1 MFRRTDAAISP
12 TALYT
17 GTVWRRN
24 GLSHPAFATF
34 AGTALWTGLV
44 GPRRAA
50 SLLGAPDL
58 DALLLARHHSID
70 TLLER
75 AIDAGEISQ
84 VVEIA
89 AGLSPRGWR
98 FTSRYGSDLTY
109 VETDLPG
116 MTRRKADLLAR
127 AELMGPGHR
136 VRVLDAFAPTGPNS
150 LDALA
155 DELDPDQG
163 TAVITEGLIN
173 YFPMSH
179 VLTLWNSVGST
190 LHRFPR
196 GLYLSDLH
204 LDQAPGAVTATA
216 KFLIRRS
223 CGATSTC
230 TSTPSRTPSP
240 PCTKPGSTTPSCC
253 CRARSRASIPRRAST
268 ATTSCGR
275 PPNRVDDQDVG
286 GSLTS
291 ESCSSSTLTSLNV
304 STLTFLANRAG
315 R

>member
-1 MFRRTDAAISP
+1 M
-12 TALYT
+12 
-17 GTVWRRN
+17 
-24 GLSHPAFATF
+24 
-34 AGTALWTGLV
+34 

-75 AIDAGEISQ
+75 AIDAGEVSQ

-89 AGLSPRGWR
+89 SGLSPRGWR
-98 FTSRYGSDLTY
+98 FASRYGSDLTY
-109 VETDLPG
+109 IETDLPD
-116 MTRRKADLLAR
+116 MTRRKQDLLTR

-173 YFPMSH
+173 YFPMSN
-179 VLTLWNSVGST
+179 VVTLWNSVGST
-190 LHRFPR
+190 LQRFPR

-204 LDQAPGAVTATA
+204 LDQSPGAVTATA
-216 KFLIRRS
+216 KFLITAFVRGNVYLHFDS
-223 CGATSTC
+223 EQDAIGALRHAGFDGAELLL
-230 TSTPSRTPSP
+230 PSSFEGVSP
-240 PCTKPGSTTPSCC
+240 
-253 CRARSRASIPRRAST
+253 ASGIDRNHIVR
-268 ATTSCGR
+268 ATTGAR
-275 PPNRVDDQDVG
+275 
-286 GSLTS
+286 
-291 ESCSSSTLTSLNV
+291 
-304 STLTFLANRAG
+304 
-315 R
+315 

>member
-34 AGTALWTGLV
+34 AGSALWTGLA

-58 DALLLARHHSID
+58 DALLLARHHALD
-70 TLLER
+70 TLLEQ
-75 AIDAGEISQ
+75 AIDAGEVSQ

-98 FTSRYGSDLTY
+98 FAARYGSDLTY
-109 VETDLPG
+109 IETDLPD
-116 MTRRKADLLAR
+116 MVRRKEDLLTGAG
-127 AELMGPGHR
+127 LMGPGHR
-136 VRVLDAFAPTGPNS
+136 VRVLDAFEPTGPNS
-150 LDALA
+150 LDVLA
-155 DELDPDQG
+155 NELDPDQG

-179 VLTLWNSVGST
+179 VLTLWSSVGAA

-196 GLYLSDLH
+196 GLYLSDIH
-204 LDQAPGAVTATA
+204 LDQFPGAVTATA
-216 KFLIRRS
+216 KVLITAFVRGSVYSHFDSEKDAITALREA
-223 CGATSTC
+223 GFDDAELML
-230 TSTPSRTPSP
+230 PSWFAGVS
-240 PCTKPGSTTPSCC
+240 PGSGVD
-253 CRARSRASIPRRAST
+253 RNHIVR
-268 ATTSCGR
+268 ATTR
-275 PPNRVDDQDVG
+275 PR
-286 GSLTS
+286 
-291 ESCSSSTLTSLNV
+291 
-304 STLTFLANRAG
+304 
-315 R
+315 

>member
-17 GTVWRRN
+17 GTVWRRH

-58 DALLLARHHSID
+58 DALLLARHHAID
-70 TLLER
+70 TLLAR
-75 AIDAGEISQ
+75 AIDAGEITQ

-116 MTRRKADLLAR
+116 MTRRKEELLTR
-127 AELMGPGHR
+127 AELMSPGHR
-136 VRVLDAFAPTGPNS
+136 VRVLDAFEPTGPHS
-150 LDALA
+150 LGALA
-155 DELDPDQG
+155 DELDPGRG

-173 YFPMSH
+173 YFPLSD
-179 VLTLWNSVGST
+179 VLSLWRSLGSV

-204 LDQAPGAVTATA
+204 LDHATDAVTATA
-216 KFLIRRS
+216 KAIITAFVRGNVYLHFDSDQDAVDALRQAGFDGAELMLPSSFEGVSPAPGIDRNLIVR
-223 CGATSTC
+223 
-230 TSTPSRTPSP
+230 
-240 PCTKPGSTTPSCC
+240 
-253 CRARSRASIPRRAST
+253 
-268 ATTSCGR
+268 ATTG
-275 PPNRVDDQDVG
+275 PP
-286 GSLTS
+286 
-291 ESCSSSTLTSLNV
+291 
-304 STLTFLANRAG
+304 
-315 R
+315 

>member
-70 TLLER
+70 TLLEQ
-75 AIDAGEISQ
+75 AIDSGEVSQ

-98 FTSRYGSDLTY
+98 FSSRYGSDLTY

-116 MTRRKADLLAR
+116 MTRRKEDLLTR

-136 VRVLDAFAPTGPNS
+136 VRVLDAFEPTGPNS

-155 DELDPDQG
+155 DELDPEQG

-179 VLTLWNSVGST
+179 VVTLWNSVGST

-216 KFLIRRS
+216 KFLITAFVRGNVYLHFDS
-223 CGATSTC
+223 EQDAITALQEAGFDDAELLL
-230 TSTPSRTPSP
+230 PSSFEGVSP
-240 PCTKPGSTTPSCC
+240 AAGID
-253 CRARSRASIPRRAST
+253 RNHIVR
-268 ATTSCGR
+268 ATTR
-275 PPNRVDDQDVG
+275 PR
-286 GSLTS
+286 
-291 ESCSSSTLTSLNV
+291 
-304 STLTFLANRAG
+304 
-315 R
+315 

>member
-70 TLLER
+70 TLLEQ
-75 AIDAGEISQ
+75 AINAGEISQ

-98 FTSRYGSDLTY
+98 FASRYGSDLTY

-116 MTRRKADLLAR
+116 MTRRKEDLLAR
-127 AELMGPGHR
+127 AGLMGPGHS

-173 YFPMSH
+173 YFPMSN
-179 VLTLWNSVGST
+179 VVTLWNSVGSM

-196 GLYLSDLH
+196 GLYLTDIH

-216 KFLIRRS
+216 KFLIQAFVRGNVYLHFDSEQDALAALREAGFD
-223 CGATSTC
+223 GAELLL
-230 TSTPSRTPSP
+230 PSSFEGVDPA
-240 PCTKPGSTTPSCC
+240 PGID
-253 CRARSRASIPRRAST
+253 RNHIVR
-268 ATTSCGR
+268 ATTEPR
-275 PPNRVDDQDVG
+275 
-286 GSLTS
+286 
-291 ESCSSSTLTSLNV
+291 
-304 STLTFLANRAG
+304 
-315 R
+315 

>member
-75 AIDAGEISQ
+75 AIDAGEVSQ

-98 FTSRYGSDLTY
+98 FASRYGSDLTY
-109 VETDLPG
+109 IETDLPG
-116 MTRRKADLLAR
+116 MTHRKEDLLAR
-127 AELMGPGHR
+127 AGLMGPGHS

-155 DELDPDQG
+155 DDLDPDQG

-173 YFPMSH
+173 YFPMSN
-179 VLTLWNSVGST
+179 VVTLWNSVGST

-196 GLYLSDLH
+196 GLYLTDLH

-216 KFLIRRS
+216 KFLIQAFVRGNVYLHFDTEQDAIAALREA
-223 CGATSTC
+223 GFDDAELLL
-230 TSTPSRTPSP
+230 PSSFEGVDPA
-240 PCTKPGSTTPSCC
+240 PGID
-253 CRARSRASIPRRAST
+253 RNHIVR
-268 ATTSCGR
+268 ATTEPR
-275 PPNRVDDQDVG
+275 
-286 GSLTS
+286 
-291 ESCSSSTLTSLNV
+291 
-304 STLTFLANRAG
+304 
-315 R
+315 

>member
-1 MFRRTDAAISP
+1 MFSRTDAAISP

-44 GPRRAA
+44 GPRRVA

-58 DALLLARHHSID
+58 DTLLLARHHSID
-70 TLLER
+70 TLLEQ
-75 AIDAGEISQ
+75 AIESGEISQ

-98 FTSRYGSDLTY
+98 FASRYGSDLTY
-109 VETDLPG
+109 IETDLPD
-116 MTRRKADLLAR
+116 MSRRKEDLLTR
-127 AELMGPGHR
+127 ADLMGPGHR

-155 DELDPDQG
+155 DELDPDRG

-173 YFPMSH
+173 YFPMTH
-179 VLTLWNSVGST
+179 VVTLWNSVGST

-216 KFLIRRS
+216 KFLITAFVRGNVYLHFDTEQDAIDALRKAGFD
-223 CGATSTC
+223 GAELLLPS
-230 TSTPSRTPSP
+230 SFAGITPAAGIDRNHIV
-240 PCTKPGSTTPSCC
+240 
-253 CRARSRASIPRRAST
+253 R
-268 ATTSCGR
+268 ATTR
-275 PPNRVDDQDVG
+275 PR
-286 GSLTS
+286 
-291 ESCSSSTLTSLNV
+291 
-304 STLTFLANRAG
+304 
-315 R
+315 

>member
-70 TLLER
+70 TLLEQ
-75 AIDAGEISQ
+75 AIEAGEISQ

-98 FTSRYGSDLTY
+98 FASRYGSDLTY
-109 VETDLPG
+109 IETDLPG
-116 MTRRKADLLAR
+116 MSRRKEDLLSR
-127 AELMGPGHR
+127 AGLMGPGHR
-136 VRVLDAFAPTGPNS
+136 VRVLDAFEPTGPSS

-155 DELDPDQG
+155 DELDPEQG

-173 YFPMSH
+173 YFPMFD
-179 VLTLWNSVGST
+179 VLTLWNSVGAA

-196 GLYLSDLH
+196 GLYLTDLH
-204 LDQAPGAVTATA
+204 LDQFPGAVTATA
-216 KFLIRRS
+216 KVLITAFVRGSVYLHFDSEQDAVTALREA
-223 CGATSTC
+223 GFGDAELML
-230 TSTPSRTPSP
+230 PSSFEGVS
-240 PCTKPGSTTPSCC
+240 PGSGVD
-253 CRARSRASIPRRAST
+253 RNHIVR
-268 ATTSCGR
+268 ATTGQR
-275 PPNRVDDQDVG
+275 
-286 GSLTS
+286 
-291 ESCSSSTLTSLNV
+291 
-304 STLTFLANRAG
+304 
-315 R
+315 

>member
-70 TLLER
+70 TLLEQ
-75 AIDAGEISQ
+75 AIDAGEVSQ

-116 MTRRKADLLAR
+116 MTRRKEDLLAR
-127 AELMGPGHR
+127 AGLMGPGHS
-136 VRVLDAFAPTGPNS
+136 VRVLDAFAPTGPSS

-173 YFPMSH
+173 YFPMSS
-179 VLTLWNSVGST
+179 VVTLWNSVGST

-216 KFLIRRS
+216 KFLITAFVRGNVYLHFDSEQDAVAALREA
-223 CGATSTC
+223 GFDDAELLL
-230 TSTPSRTPSP
+230 PSSFEGVDPA
-240 PCTKPGSTTPSCC
+240 PGID
-253 CRARSRASIPRRAST
+253 RNHIVL
-268 ATTSCGR
+268 ATTA
-275 PPNRVDDQDVG
+275 PH
-286 GSLTS
+286 
-291 ESCSSSTLTSLNV
+291 
-304 STLTFLANRAG
+304 
-315 R
+315 

>member
-44 GPRRAA
+44 GPRRTA

-58 DALLLARHHSID
+58 DALLLARHHAID
-70 TLLER
+70 TLLEQ
-75 AIDAGEISQ
+75 AIEAGEISQ

-98 FTSRYGSDLTY
+98 FASRHGSDLTY
-109 VETDLPG
+109 IETDLPG
-116 MTRRKADLLAR
+116 MTRRKEDLLSR
-127 AELMGPGHR
+127 AGLMGPGHR
-136 VRVLDAFAPTGPNS
+136 VRVLDAFQPTGPIS

-155 DELDPDQG
+155 DELDPARG

-179 VLTLWNSVGST
+179 VLTLWGSVGAA

-196 GLYLSDLH
+196 GLYLSDIH
-204 LDQAPGAVTATA
+204 LDQFPGAVTATA
-216 KFLIRRS
+216 KVLITAFVRGSVYSHFDTEQDAIDALRQAGFDDAELMLPS
-223 CGATSTC
+223 SFEGVSPGAGVD
-230 TSTPSRTPSP
+230 RNHIV
-240 PCTKPGSTTPSCC
+240 
-253 CRARSRASIPRRAST
+253 RATMGPR
-268 ATTSCGR
+268 
-275 PPNRVDDQDVG
+275 
-286 GSLTS
+286 
-291 ESCSSSTLTSLNV
+291 
-304 STLTFLANRAG
+304 
-315 R
+315 

>member
-44 GPRRAA
+44 GPRRAV
-50 SLLGAPDL
+50 SMLGAPDL
-58 DALLLARHHSID
+58 DALLLARHHAID

-75 AIDAGEISQ
+75 AIDAGEVSQ

-98 FTSRYGSDLTY
+98 FASRYGSDLTY
-109 VETDLPG
+109 VETDLSG
-116 MTRRKADLLAR
+116 MTRRKEDLLAR
-127 AELMGPGHR
+127 AGLMGPGHS

-150 LDALA
+150 LDTLA

-173 YFPMSH
+173 YFPMSN
-179 VLTLWNSVGST
+179 VVTLWNSVGST

-196 GLYLSDLH
+196 GLYLTDLH

-216 KFLIRRS
+216 KFLIQAFVRGNVYLHFDSEQDAIAALREA
-223 CGATSTC
+223 GFDAAELLL
-230 TSTPSRTPSP
+230 PSSFEGVDPA
-240 PCTKPGSTTPSCC
+240 PGID
-253 CRARSRASIPRRAST
+253 RNHIVR
-268 ATTSCGR
+268 ATTEPR
-275 PPNRVDDQDVG
+275 
-286 GSLTS
+286 
-291 ESCSSSTLTSLNV
+291 
-304 STLTFLANRAG
+304 
-315 R
+315 

>member
-58 DALLLARHHSID
+58 DTMLLARHHSID

-75 AIDAGEISQ
+75 AIDAGEVSQ

-98 FTSRYGSDLTY
+98 FASRYGSDLTY
-109 VETDLPG
+109 IETDLPD
-116 MTRRKADLLAR
+116 MTRRKQDLLTR
-127 AELMGPGHR
+127 AELMVPGHR
-136 VRVLDAFAPTGPNS
+136 VRVLDAFEPTGPNS
-150 LDALA
+150 LAALA
-155 DELDPDQG
+155 DELDPDRG

-179 VLTLWNSVGST
+179 VVTLWNSVGST
-190 LHRFPR
+190 LRRFPR

-204 LDQAPGAVTATA
+204 LDQSPGAVTATA
-216 KFLIRRS
+216 KVLITAFVRGNVYLHFDSEQDAISALRQA
-223 CGATSTC
+223 GFDDAELLL
-230 TSTPSRTPSP
+230 PSSFEGVSP
-240 PCTKPGSTTPSCC
+240 
-253 CRARSRASIPRRAST
+253 ASGVDRNHIVR
-268 ATTSCGR
+268 ATTGA
-275 PPNRVDDQDVG
+275 P
-286 GSLTS
+286 
-291 ESCSSSTLTSLNV
+291 
-304 STLTFLANRAG
+304 
-315 R
+315 

>member
-1 MFRRTDAAISP
+1 MFSRTDAAISP

-44 GPRRAA
+44 GPRRVA

-58 DALLLARHHSID
+58 DTLLLARHHSID
-70 TLLER
+70 TLLEQ
-75 AIDAGEISQ
+75 AIESGEISQ

-98 FTSRYGSDLTY
+98 FASRYGSDLTY
-109 VETDLPG
+109 IETDLPD
-116 MTRRKADLLAR
+116 MSRRKEDLLTR
-127 AELMGPGHR
+127 ADLMGPGHR

-155 DELDPDQG
+155 DELDPDRG

-173 YFPMSH
+173 YFPMTH
-179 VLTLWNSVGST
+179 VVTLWNSVGST

-216 KFLIRRS
+216 KFLITAFVRGNVYLHFDTEQDAIDALRKAGFD
-223 CGATSTC
+223 GAELLLPS
-230 TSTPSRTPSP
+230 SFEGITPAAGIDRNHIV
-240 PCTKPGSTTPSCC
+240 
-253 CRARSRASIPRRAST
+253 R
-268 ATTSCGR
+268 ATTR
-275 PPNRVDDQDVG
+275 PR
-286 GSLTS
+286 
-291 ESCSSSTLTSLNV
+291 
-304 STLTFLANRAG
+304 
-315 R
+315 